1 MQPDDEI
8 DHLLARDHLVLRR
21 ENPHLADALT
31 RACAR
36 GRLARV
42 LPGVYADPNRAED
55 PVLRMAAVCRWDPN
69 AVVQAQGAAMLT
81 FWPKVARP
89 STLQVASVTQ
99 HRPQPGFA
107 FTRRRIPAELVT
119 RAGPV
124 RLTAPALT
132 ALELATSEFTD
143 PIDVAL
149 QSRQV
154 TLASLYDALRATP
167 QRAGNVD
174 RRRVLLDSRAE
185 PWSHAE
191 RQAHRLLRSDGIT
204 GWVANRKIV
213 LAGGA
218 TYFLDVGFDR
228 ERVAGEIDGRAYH
241 CAPDVFETDRSRQ
254 NALVLDGWLIVRF
267 TWLMLTR
274 DPDYVLRTVRQALA
288 ARRAR
293 EPGVRH
299 PQLDLASARRV
310 PGVARRSS

>member
-1 MQPDDEI
+1 MRPDDEI
-8 DHLLARDHLVLRR
+8 DHLLGRDHLVLRR
-21 ENPHLADALT
+21 EHPTLDDALT
-31 RACAR
+31 RACTR
-36 GRLARV
+36 GRIARV
-42 LPGVYADPNRAED
+42 LPGVYADRAHAED

-81 FWPKVARP
+81 FWPKLAPP

-119 RAGPV
+119 SAGPV
-124 RLTAPALT
+124 RLTTPALT
-132 ALELATSEFTD
+132 ALELATTEFTD

-149 QSRQV
+149 HSRQV
-154 TLASLYDALRATP
+154 TLATLYDALRTTP
-167 QRAGNVD
+167 QRPGNVD

-191 RQAHRLLRSDGIT
+191 RQAHRLLRSEGIT
-204 GWVANRKIV
+204 GWVANRKV
-213 LAGGA
+213 HVGGA

-228 ERVAGEIDGRAYH
+228 ERVAGEIDGRAHH
-241 CAPDVFETDRSRQ
+241 CEPDVFESDRARQ

-274 DPDYVLRTVRQALA
+274 EPDYVIRTLRHALG
-288 ARRAR
+288 ARRLR
-293 EPGVRH
+293 
-299 PQLDLASARRV
+299 
-310 PGVARRSS
+310 